1 MSSGKVKAVVPGVAA
16 AFALLH
22 RAAMS
27 PPAPRFTLVFVA
39 ALAAGISYWWA
50 GHHSGPDPYSVVW
63 KGSGVA
69 LLALWAALNAR
80 NRDGWQIAAV
90 LALGAIGDVALEH
103 SQAGGGGAFLAGHI
117 VAAALYWRHR
127 RMKRSPSQSALAI
140 LLLIGTPLIAFLLP
154 VDRAAAPLM
163 AVYAVGLGA
172 MAASAWAS
180 TFPRY
185 RLGIGAV
192 MFVASDLLIFAKLGP
207 LAGSDVPNMLI
218 WPLYF
223 FGQALIAWGGVT
235 TLLRWQADEELHHRL

>member
-1 MSSGKVKAVVPGVAA
+1 
-16 AFALLH
+16 
-22 RAAMS
+22 MS
-27 PPAPRFTLVFVA
+27 PPAPRFPLVFLA
-39 ALAAGISYWWA
+39 ALAAGTSYWLA
-50 GHHSGPDPYSVVW
+50 GHHGGPDVYANVW

-80 NRDGWQIAAV
+80 SRDGWQIAAV
-90 LALGAIGDVALEH
+90 LALGALGDVALEH

-127 RMKRSPSQSALAI
+127 RMTRTQSQSVLAP
-140 LLLIGTPLIAFLLP
+140 LLLVGTPLIAFLLP
-154 VDRAAAPLM
+154 AERAAAPLM
-163 AVYAVGLGA
+163 AVYATGLGA

-207 LAGSDVPNMLI
+207 LAGSSLPGMLI

-223 FGQALIAWGGVT
+223 LGQALIAWGGVT
-235 TLLRWQADEELHHRL
+235 TLLRWQADEDLHHRL